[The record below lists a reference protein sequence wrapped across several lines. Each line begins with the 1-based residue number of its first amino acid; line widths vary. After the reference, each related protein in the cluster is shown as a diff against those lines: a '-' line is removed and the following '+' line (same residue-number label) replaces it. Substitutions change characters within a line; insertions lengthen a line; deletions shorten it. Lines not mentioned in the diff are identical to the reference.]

1 MSAQPNGAASE
12 RAANS
17 AAPNVVLLVADA
29 LRADSLGPRLQER
42 FGSWYRFEQCFSAA
56 PWTLPSCT
64 SVMTGCDTRGHGHF
78 THQHEL
84 TRPTLTAQFGPERLK
99 AAVVNNS
106 VLGRSSGL
114 ATGFDEYKFVPKH
127 AETFDRA
134 HEFLDARDT
143 DGRPFF
149 LLVHSNIPHD
159 YFLPISEPYYE
170 RAFPERTD
178 WFALRY
184 KVISWREVDDEA
196 RAIVR
201 RTYDACALALD
212 EQLDRLIG
220 RLDPSSTAICFTADH
235 GEGFDVERGRVHH
248 GGRVHDDVIRV
259 PCAMHVPPNAPAA
272 VHEGLRAAQ
281 HLPVTPPDILPTLL
295 AIAGCDRAPETD
307 TAAGRNLVEIG
318 NAGTR
323 RMLFS
328 EDRRYLYLANRRR
341 MNTNAKGKHMT
352 RRDKT
357 LNRVLRASIADHHV
371 LRAFIDPPYK
381 LIVTAVRAR
390 NATLSW
396 LGTPIVTRLHN
407 GNPYITRH
415 DADTLALELFDL
427 EADPTESRNLLLEHP
442 ELVSA
447 IQPLLEAARL
457 TPLHLVHLRELVA

>member
-1 MSAQPNGAASE
+1 MTAPIHNI
-12 RAANS
+12 
-17 AAPNVVLLVADA
+17 PNVVLIVADA
-29 LRADSLGPRLQER
+29 LRADSLGPRLEAR

-64 SVMTGCDTRGHGHF
+64 SLMTGCDTRGHGHF
-78 THQHEL
+78 THQHQL
-84 TRPTLTAQFGPERLK
+84 SRPTLTAAFGPDRLK

-114 ATGFDEYKFVPKH
+114 ASGFDEYKFVPKH
-127 AETFDRA
+127 AETFERA
-134 HEFLDARDT
+134 HEFLDARDA
-143 DGRPFF
+143 DSRPFF

-170 RAFPERTD
+170 RAFPERDD

-184 KVISWREVDDEA
+184 KVISWREVGDDQ

-201 RTYDACALALD
+201 RAYDACALALD

-220 RLDPSSTAICFTADH
+220 RLDPASTAICFTADH
-235 GEGFDVERGRVHH
+235 GEGFDVDRGRVHH

-259 PCAMHVPPNAPAA
+259 PCAMHVPPSAPAA
-272 VHEGLRAAQ
+272 VHDGLRTAQ
-281 HLPVTPPDILPTLL
+281 GLPITPPDILPTLL
-295 AIAGCDRAPETD
+295 AIAGGAGTGASDRPPEED
-307 TAAGRNLVEIG
+307 TAAGRNLVDVG
-318 NAGTR
+318 NSGTR

-371 LRAFIDPPYK
+371 LHAFIDPPYK

-396 LGTPIVTRLHN
+396 LGTPIVSRLHN
-407 GNPYITRH
+407 GDPYITRH
-415 DADTLALELFDL
+415 GADTFALELFDL
-427 EADPTESRNLLLEHP
+427 DADPSETQNLLLDRP
-442 ELVSA
+442 ELVRA
-447 IQPLLEAARL
+447 IQPLLDAPRL
-457 TPLHLVHLRELVA
+457 SPPLGAHLHELVA